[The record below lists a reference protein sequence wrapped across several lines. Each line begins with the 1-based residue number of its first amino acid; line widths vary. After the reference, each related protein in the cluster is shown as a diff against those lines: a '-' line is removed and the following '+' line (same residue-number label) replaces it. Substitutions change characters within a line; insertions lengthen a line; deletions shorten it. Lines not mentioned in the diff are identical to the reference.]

1 MTVLIPDRIAQLTR
15 EAIQRA
21 QEAGELPPFEIP
33 DVPVQPPRRA
43 EHGDMSSSVCM
54 QLARPARM
62 APMRIAEIVVQHLDR
77 HALVGEVEIAPP
89 GFLNFTYSPTWLAQQ
104 VEVINAAGP
113 EWGSLDIGR
122 GHRYQVEYGSANPT
136 GPLHVGFGRNVV
148 LGDAIANVLAA
159 AGYDVEREYYINDAG
174 TQIQLLGASMYAR
187 YLELLGHQVPFPD
200 EGYRGEYVVEWA
212 RQVVEAEG
220 TRYEDMPADE
230 AQARLRD
237 IARDQ
242 ALRSIRGDCA
252 RLGVHYDSWFSE
264 KSLYDSGLFDRILG
278 ELRERG
284 YVTEREGAVWFTSS
298 ELDADAVLIRSP
310 EVIPDP
316 ENRPTYLASDIAY
329 AWNKLVERGFERA
342 IYVWGADHHGDV
354 PRLKAGVQ
362 AIGLDPQRVVL
373 IIYQMVSLKRSGED
387 VRMSKRAGEFVTLEE
402 LLDDVGADA
411 TRFFLLMRSADS
423 QMEFDV
429 DLAKKQSDENPVYY
443 VQYAHARIASVLRTA
458 EERGWTDWSNGDV
471 TLLDHPLELDL
482 IRKMIQL
489 PEIVAR
495 AADELAPHHLC
506 YYAQDLASAFHS
518 FYRECRV
525 VSSLPEDEAITKA
538 RLKLVSAAQHVLANT
553 LYAIGVSAP
562 DRM

>member
-1 MTVLIPDRIAQLTR
+1 VLIPHRIAQLTR
-15 EAIQRA
+15 EAIERA
-21 QEAGELPPFEIP
+21 QEAGDLPPFEIP
-33 DVPVQPPRRA
+33 EVPVQPPRRA
-43 EHGDMSSSVCM
+43 EHGDMSTSVCL

-62 APMRIAEIVVQHLDR
+62 APMRIAEILVQHLDR

-89 GFLNFTYSPTWLAQQ
+89 GFLNFTFSPTWLARQ
-104 VEVINAAGP
+104 VEAINAAGP
-113 EWGSLDIGR
+113 DWGALDIGR

-148 LGDAIANVLAA
+148 LGDAIANVLAT
-159 AGYDVEREYYINDAG
+159 AGYKVEREYYVNDAG
-174 TQIQLLGASMYAR
+174 TQVQLLGESMYAR
-187 YLELLGHQVPFPD
+187 YLELLGRESSFPED
-200 EGYRGEYVVEWA
+200 GYHGDYVVEWA
-212 RQVVEAEG
+212 QQVIDAEG
-220 TRYEDMPADE
+220 THYLDMPVEE
-230 AQARLRD
+230 AQAKLRDTAVQEALRD
-237 IARDQ
+237 IRE
-242 ALRSIRGDCA
+242 DCE

-264 KSLYDSGLFDRILG
+264 KSLYDSGRFEQIVSNLRQG
-278 ELRERG
+278 EYL
-284 YVTEREGAVWFTSS
+284 TEREGAVWFTSP

-316 ENRPTYLASDIAY
+316 DKRPTYLASDMAY
-329 AWNKLVERGFERA
+329 AWNKLVQRGFERA

-354 PRLKAGVQ
+354 PRVKAGVK
-362 AIGLDPQRVVL
+362 AIGLDPERVVL
-373 IIYQMVSLKRSGED
+373 ILYQMVSLKRSGED
-387 VRMSKRAGEFVTLEE
+387 VRMSKRAGEFVRLQE
-402 LLDDVGADA
+402 LLDDVGPDA
-411 TRFFLLMRSADS
+411 TRFFLLLRSADS

-458 EERGWTDWSNGDV
+458 EERGWADWSDGDV
-471 TLLDHPLELDL
+471 TLLDHSLELDL

-489 PEIVAR
+489 PEVIAR
-495 AADELAPHHLC
+495 AANEMAPHHLC

-553 LYAIGVSAP
+553 LHTIGVSAP
-562 DRM
+562 ERM

>member
-1 MTVLIPDRIAQLTR
+1 MLIPDRIAQLTR

-21 QEAGELPPFEIP
+21 QEARELPLFEIP

-43 EHGDMSSSVCM
+43 EHGDMSTSVCM
-54 QLARPARM
+54 QLARPGRM
-62 APMRIAEIVVQHLDR
+62 APMRIAEIIVRHLDR
-77 HALVGEVEIAPP
+77 HALIGEVEIAPP
-89 GFLNFTYSPTWLAQQ
+89 GFLNFTFSPAWLARQ
-104 VEVINAAGP
+104 VEAINAAGP
-113 EWGSLDIGR
+113 EWGSVDIGR

-159 AGYDVEREYYINDAG
+159 AGYEIEREYYINDAG
-174 TQIQLLGASMYAR
+174 RQVQLLGASMYAR
-187 YLELLGHQVPFPD
+187 YMELLGREGSFPE

-220 TRYEDMPADE
+220 NRYLDMPLEE

-237 IARDQ
+237 IARDR
-242 ALRSIRGDCA
+242 ALHSIREDCE

-278 ELRERG
+278 ELRESG
-284 YVTEREGAVWFTSS
+284 YVTEREGAVWFTSP

-316 ENRPTYLASDIAY
+316 ETRPTYLASDIAY

-354 PRLKAGVQ
+354 SRFKAGVR
-362 AIGLDPQRVVL
+362 AIGLDPDRVVL
-373 IIYQMVSLKRSGED
+373 ILCQMVSLKRSGED
-387 VRMSKRAGEFVTLEE
+387 VRMSKRAGEFVRLGE
-402 LLDDVGADA
+402 LLDDVGPDA

-443 VQYAHARIASVLRTA
+443 VQYAHARIAGVFLTA
-458 EERGWTDWSNGDV
+458 AERGWEDWSDGDV
-471 TLLDHPLELDL
+471 VLLDHPLELEL

-489 PEIVAR
+489 PEIMAR

-518 FYRECRV
+518 FYRECRI
-525 VSSLPEDEAITKA
+525 VSSEPEDEAITKA

-553 LYAIGVSAP
+553 LHTIGVSAP